1 MKVIRGQNPQSSLC
15 VKCIKVQKKSEG
27 NVFNLNQKI
36 RTINADVKPAE
47 TTKIDVTLRNKCK
60 QTF

>member
-1 MKVIRGQNPQSSLC
+1 MYKSF
-15 VKCIKVQKKSEG
+15 KKSEG
-27 NVFNLNQKI
+27 NVSNLNQEI